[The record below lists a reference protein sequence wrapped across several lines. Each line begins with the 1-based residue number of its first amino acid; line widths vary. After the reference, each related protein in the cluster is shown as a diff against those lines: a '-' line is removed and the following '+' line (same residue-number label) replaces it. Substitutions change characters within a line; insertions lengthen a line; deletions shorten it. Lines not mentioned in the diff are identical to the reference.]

1 MKILFIHQYFR
12 TPEQGGG
19 IRTYYLAKKL
29 VENGFDVEMITA
41 HNADSY
47 QFINIEGIKVHY
59 LPVYYHNSL
68 SFTARYRT
76 FAKFILAAIRKA
88 LSINN
93 VALCYAVTTPL
104 TVGLIS
110 IVLKKLKGIPY
121 IIEVGDLWPEAP
133 IQMGAITNPLAKK
146 LLYWFENQ
154 VYLQAEAV
162 VPYSVSIEEDI
173 KQKAPAKPTTVITNM
188 ADCYY
193 FQPEEK
199 LAALEEK
206 FGVKGKFVI
215 SYFGTVGL
223 ANHLEY
229 MIDAAKAC
237 AEKGLT
243 QVHFIIAG
251 EGGRLNA
258 VKELAADCKL
268 QNVSFISHMGKKG
281 VQEILNI
288 TDAAFVS
295 YLNKPV
301 LETGS
306 PNKFF
311 DALAAGKLV
320 IVNMGGW
327 IRKEIEINMCGFYI
341 DPEKSETF
349 PDQLIPFLLNKQLL
363 EEYKANARQLA
374 LQKYSTDIQS
384 AKFIDLINQV
394 TSN

>member
-29 VENGFDVEMITA
+29 VDNGFDVEVITA
-41 HNADSY
+41 HNSGSY
-47 QFINIEGIKVHY
+47 QFINVEGIKVHY

-68 SFTARYRT
+68 SFTARYRA
-76 FAKFILAAIRKA
+76 FAKFILAALRKA
-88 LSINN
+88 FSIRN
-93 VALCYAVTTPL
+93 VALCYAVSTPL

-110 IVLKKLKGIPY
+110 LILKKLKQIPY

-133 IQMGAITNPLAKK
+133 VQMGAITNPLAKK
-146 LLYWFENQ
+146 LLYWFEKQ
-154 VYLQAEAV
+154 VYQQSEVV
-162 VPYSVSIEEDI
+162 VPYSVSIEEAI
-173 KQKAPAKPTTVITNM
+173 NQKAPAKPTAVITNM

-199 LAALEEK
+199 QAALEEK
-206 FGVKGKFVI
+206 YGVAGKFVI
-215 SYFGTVGL
+215 SYLGTVGL
-223 ANHLEY
+223 ANNLEY
-229 MIDAAKAC
+229 MINAAKAC
-237 AEKGLT
+237 ADRGFN

-251 EGGRLNA
+251 EGGRLSA
-258 VKELAADCKL
+258 IKKLVADYQL
-268 QNVSFISHMGKKG
+268 QNVSFISHTGKKG
-281 VQEILNI
+281 VQEVLNV
-288 TDAAFVS
+288 TDAAYIS

-320 IVNMGGW
+320 IINMGGW
-327 IRKEIEINMCGFYI
+327 IRKEIETNGCGFYT
-341 DPEKSETF
+341 DPEKPKAF
-349 PDQLIPFLLNKQLL
+349 PDQLLPFLLNKELQ
-363 EEYKANARQLA
+363 EEHKANARRLA

-384 AKFIDLINQV
+384 AKFIDLINSV
-394 TSN
+394 IKN